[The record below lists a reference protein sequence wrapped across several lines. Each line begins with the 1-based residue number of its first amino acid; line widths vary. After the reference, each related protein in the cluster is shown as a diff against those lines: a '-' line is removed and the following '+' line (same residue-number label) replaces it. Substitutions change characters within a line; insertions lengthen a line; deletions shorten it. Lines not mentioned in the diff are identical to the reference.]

1 MEYLGEILEDENGE
15 LMLTLPV
22 HLMNQMGWDFG
33 TELEWIVDDGK
44 VILREAEGKDDV

>member
-1 MEYLGEILEDENGE
+1 MEYQGEILEDEDGE

-33 TELEWIVDDGK
+33 TELEWIVDDGR
-44 VILREAEGKDDV
+44 VILREAQGTDEV